1 MKTINGKL
9 LYTLLISSIL
19 SIPFLSKAQWNT
31 SSVNTFGLANKS
43 VSQMILDVTN
53 WLVGFVIILSFLM
66 IVYATINPAGLDD
79 EGATNKKMITYGIV
93 GLVIAGISW
102 VIIYTVVSVI
112 LK

>member
-1 MKTINGKL
+1 MVL
-9 LYTLLISSIL
+9 SLLITPML
-19 SIPFLSKAQWNT
+19 SNAQFSANVVSNT
-31 SSVNTFGLANKS
+31 MGLANKPLN
-43 VSQMILDVTN
+43 QMILDVTN
-53 WLVGFVIILSFLM
+53 WLVGFVIIISFLM
-66 IVYATINPAGLDD
+66 IIYATINPAGLDD

>member
-1 MKTINGKL
+1 MV
-9 LYTLLISSIL
+9 LYLLITPIISN
-19 SIPFLSKAQWNT
+19 AQFSTNVVSDT
-31 SSVNTFGLANKS
+31 MGLANKPLG
-43 VSQMILDVTN
+43 QMVLEITN
-53 WLVGFVIILSFLM
+53 WLVGFVIILSFFV
-66 IVYATINPAGLDD
+66 IIYATINPAGLDD